1 MSTYYSPTGNPEVWE
16 EKPDG
21 YFTVEEWQEMHP
33 VPTPAP
39 PTSDELMQCLR
50 NVRDTRLAAT
60 DKYLLADY
68 PISAENLTEVRAY
81 RQALRDLPVQDG
93 TPWDGGGNETPWP
106 TQPDARG

>member
-16 EKPDG
+16 EKPGG

-33 VPTPAP
+33 VPAPAP

-50 NVRDTRLAAT
+50 NARDTRLAAT

-68 PISAENLTEVRAY
+68 PLSADNLASVKAY
-81 RQALRDLPVQDG
+81 RVALRDLPAQPG
-93 TPWDGGGNETPWP
+93 APWP
-106 TQPDARG
+106 DGNVPWPVFPVL

>member
-50 NVRDTRLAAT
+50 NARDTRLAAT

-68 PISAENLTEVRAY
+68 PIGEADLVAVKAY
-81 RQALRDLPVQDG
+81 RAALRNLPDQPG
-93 TPWDGGGNETPWP
+93 APWDGGRSETPWP
-106 TQPDARG
+106 ENPMD